1 MLRKAACLVGRS
13 PSSLRSERGVGGGQV
28 HVPGNCNHFN
38 ELVMQT
44 EQIEL
49 PQVGVVRGTK
59 TLHFIFPEQMSK
71 ATAGFGA
78 DFMALSF
85 MCWKRMPKV

>member
-1 MLRKAACLVGRS
+1 
-13 PSSLRSERGVGGGQV
+13 
-28 HVPGNCNHFN
+28 
-38 ELVMQT
+38 MQT

-59 TLHFIFPEQMSK
+59 NLHFVFPEQMSE
-71 ATAGFGA
+71 AAAGFGA
-78 DFMALSF
+78 DFMVLSF